1 MMSTGTAAAVFGAAF
16 LNRPNTLFQ
25 AQGRDHPLAQ
35 TAIRESCDWFMDD
48 LPLATV
54 AARVLF
60 AIRIKRR
67 VFGRD
72 PDAKVADSDSLDAD
86 MVPVTTSDDVGQS
99 RGKAFPT

>member
-1 MMSTGTAAAVFGAAF
+1 
-16 LNRPNTLFQ
+16 LNRPHTLFQ
-25 AQGRDHPLAQ
+25 AQGRDHPLTQ
-35 TAIRESCDWFMDD
+35 TAIRENCDWFMDD

-60 AIRIKRR
+60 ATRIKRR

-86 MVPVTTSDDVGQS
+86 MVPVTTADDVGQS
-99 RGKAFPT
+99 RGKAVPS